1 MHGTHLDPLIID
13 VITKFQEGPLG
24 EVDLKLLPDTQKIIE
39 KFIQTRVKEAGVTGV
54 VIGISGGVD
63 SATTLAL
70 AVSALGSENVTGL
83 IMPFIHT
90 ESVELASSHAESLNV
105 EIKKLNISSVVES
118 FKATTASFSSKASEG
133 NLHSRV
139 RMTFLYGEAFH
150 SGSLVMGTSNKSE
163 LLVGYYTKWGDGAS
177 DFLPMGDLY
186 KSQVY
191 LLAKDLGI
199 PKGILDRKPTAE
211 LWEGQTDEDELGIDY
226 ATLDQILLGLER
238 QLSFKR
244 ISSKTGIDPES
255 VERVDNLIKLSIH
268 KRVFA
273 PVCKIGRRT
282 VGLDWRETIGS
293 R

>member
-1 MHGTHLDPLIID
+1 MD
-13 VITKFQEGPLG
+13 V
-24 EVDLKLLPDTQKIIE
+24 KLLLDTQKIIE

-105 EIKKLNISSVVES
+105 EIKELNISSVVES

-150 SGSLVMGTSNKSE
+150 SGCLVMGTSNKSE

-199 PKGILDRKPTAE
+199 PKRILDRKPTAE

-244 ISSKTGIDPES
+244 ISSKTGIDSES

-268 KRVFA
+268 KRVFP

>member
-1 MHGTHLDPLIID
+1 
-13 VITKFQEGPLG
+13 V
-24 EVDLKLLPDTQKIIE
+24 KLLPDTQKIIE

-54 VIGISGGVD
+54 VIGLSGGVD

-90 ESVELASSHAESLNV
+90 ESVELASGHAESLKV
-105 EIKKLNISSVVES
+105 EIKELNISSVVES
-118 FKATTASFSSKASEG
+118 FKASTTSFSSKASEG

-139 RMTFLYGEAFH
+139 RMTFFH

-177 DFLPMGDLY
+177 DFLPVGDL
-186 KSQVY
+186 
-191 LLAKDLGI
+191 LAEDLGI
-199 PKGILDRKPTAE
+199 PKRILDRKPTAE

-244 ISSKTGIDPES
+244 ISSKTGIDQAS
-255 VERVDNLIKLSIH
+255 VERIGNLIKLSIH
-268 KRVFA
+268 KRVFP

>member
-1 MHGTHLDPLIID
+1 
-13 VITKFQEGPLG
+13 
-24 EVDLKLLPDTQKIIE
+24 
-39 KFIQTRVKEAGVTGV
+39 
-54 VIGISGGVD
+54 
-63 SATTLAL
+63 
-70 AVSALGSENVTGL
+70 
-83 IMPFIHT
+83 
-90 ESVELASSHAESLNV
+90 
-105 EIKKLNISSVVES
+105 
-118 FKATTASFSSKASEG
+118 
-133 NLHSRV
+133 
-139 RMTFLYGEAFH
+139 
-150 SGSLVMGTSNKSE
+150 LVMGTSNKSE

-191 LLAKDLGI
+191 LLAKDLGV
-199 PKGILDRKPTAE
+199 PKRILDRKPTAE

-255 VERVDNLIKLSIH
+255 VEKVDDLIKLSIH
-268 KRVFA
+268 KRVFP

>member
-1 MHGTHLDPLIID
+1 VD
-13 VITKFQEGPLG
+13 V
-24 EVDLKLLPDTQKIIE
+24 KLLPDTQKIIE

-105 EIKKLNISSVVES
+105 EIKELNISTVVES
-118 FKATTASFSSKASEG
+118 FKASVSSFSSKASEG

-177 DFLPMGDLY
+177 DFLPIGDIY

-199 PKGILDRKPTAE
+199 PKEILGRKPTAE
-211 LWEGQTDEDELGIDY
+211 LWKGQTDEDDLGIDY
-226 ATLDQILLGLER
+226 TTLDQILLGLEC
-238 QLSFKR
+238 QLSFKSV
-244 ISSKTGIDPES
+244 SSKTDIALESIERIDH
-255 VERVDNLIKLSIH
+255 LIKSSIH
-268 KRVFA
+268 KRVFP

-282 VGLDWRETIGS
+282 IGLDWRETIGTK
-293 R
+293 

>member
-1 MHGTHLDPLIID
+1 VD
-13 VITKFQEGPLG
+13 V
-24 EVDLKLLPDTQKIIE
+24 KLLPDTQKIIE

-63 SATTLAL
+63 SATILAL

-105 EIKKLNISSVVES
+105 EIKELNISTVVES
-118 FKATTASFSSKASEG
+118 FKASVSSFSSKASEG

-177 DFLPMGDLY
+177 DFLPIGDIY

-199 PKGILDRKPTAE
+199 PKEILERKPTAE
-211 LWEGQTDEDELGIDY
+211 LWKGQTDEADLGIDY
-226 ATLDQILLGLER
+226 TTLDQILLGLER
-238 QLSFKR
+238 QLSFKS
-244 ISSKTGIDPES
+244 ISSKTDIALESIERIDH
-255 VERVDNLIKLSIH
+255 LIKSSIH
-268 KRVFA
+268 KRVFP

-282 VGLDWRETIGS
+282 IGLDWRETIGS
-293 R
+293 K

>member
-1 MHGTHLDPLIID
+1 MD
-13 VITKFQEGPLG
+13 V
-24 EVDLKLLPDTQKIIE
+24 KLLPDTQKIIE

-150 SGSLVMGTSNKSE
+150 SGCLVMGTSNKSE

-199 PKGILDRKPTAE
+199 PKRILDRKPTAE

-244 ISSKTGIDPES
+244 ISSKTGIDSES

-268 KRVFA
+268 KRVFP